1 MKGFGA
7 QIALFAQKTNQNV
20 DTVVREVIIEIATK
34 VVKRSPVGN
43 PDLWVT
49 KNSDGQ
55 YVDYVAY
62 KGYPDGYIGGQ
73 FRGNWFSSIDSP
85 ITTPEFGKIDRSGQ
99 GAISEAI
106 RVANNAVG
114 HVYYLTNNLP
124 YAQRLEYGWS
134 TQAPQ
139 GMVRITMA
147 EVDAAIKK
155 ALSKLK

>member
-1 MKGFGA
+1 MKDFGA
-7 QIALFAQKTNQNV
+7 QVMLFAQKTNQNV

-34 VVKRSPVGN
+34 NVKRSPVGDGN
-43 PDLWVT
+43 LWKT
-49 KNSDGQ
+49 KPP
-55 YVDYVAY
+55 
-62 KGYPDGYIGGQ
+62 KGYIGGQ

-85 ITTPEFGKIDRSGQ
+85 VTMPEFGKIDRSGQ

-106 RVANNAVG
+106 RVANNAAG

-147 EVDAAIKK
+147 EVDTAIKK
-155 ALSKLK
+155 ALAKLK